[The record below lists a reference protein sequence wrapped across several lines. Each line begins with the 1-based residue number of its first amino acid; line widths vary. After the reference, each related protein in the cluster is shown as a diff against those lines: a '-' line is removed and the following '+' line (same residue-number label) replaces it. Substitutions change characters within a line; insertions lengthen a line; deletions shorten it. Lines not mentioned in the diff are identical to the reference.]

1 MWYLN
6 PEVWK
11 STLARDKNAFLEWLP
26 SSHMWSSLWRPGEG
40 SGYSTG
46 LLMQEKNALFCQKN
60 PGRMG
65 EPGLLIAFPLV
76 SRNMIYTYILAFI
89 NFVHK
94 SLRTNLDGPDIFYK
108 HKKAFETLTETLLI
122 SVAVVVVF
130 VIISSSIIISSYSS
144 ERNTSFYSC
153 FIHHQLFLFILQK
166 PETEF
171 LIFVHQLIIGLEAFC
186 IVCQCCGSC
195 RLFYHCCFLYAK

>member
-153 FIHHQLFLFILQK
+153 FIHHQLFLL
-166 PETEF
+166 
-171 LIFVHQLIIGLEAFC
+171 FC
-186 IVCQCCGSC
+186 RNLKLSFWYLSTNWLLG
-195 RLFYHCCFLYAK
+195 